1 MNMTIEQLQE
11 KLKSIRERCSGWQKC
26 NDGSYER
33 ALDAQGF
40 YKYYDEL
47 SRKIDEREKNNG
59 R

>member
-1 MNMTIEQLQE
+1 MDMTIEQLQE

-40 YKYYDEL
+40 YKHYDEL
-47 SRKIDEREKNNG
+47 SRKIDEREKV
-59 R
+59 